1 MKKFFRFAAAA
12 VAAIAL
18 FSCETPETPTPD
30 GPDTPGNTEE
40 PKVEYTEDIEFDLVV
55 KEVEFDQVKV
65 QVSHTGTKT
74 DTWYY
79 FATTETDIAKAV
91 EDKVD
96 ELTAEATISGLKK
109 TTKTTVTVRNLDP
122 ETEYN
127 FVVFAITAEG
137 DVYGTYNSTEF
148 KTAKAPLEGYEV
160 NPAWTVQ
167 YIGDYE
173 YEGEILEHV
182 VYVESTDN
190 NTYFTTAWPK
200 AIFEEYGIEV
210 VAEEECKSW
219 VEYLGKYGYTI
230 EYILADESSLSQ
242 VDIDTAKY
250 GNEWYIIAIGADT
263 QGNPTGYYAMSE
275 LITFVEEEMTEAY
288 ADWVGNWT
296 FTGSNGVAFDVEFAK
311 GKSNKTYL
319 MKGWEGP
326 DSEGLDV
333 EVTWMEE
340 EGIWVIYAQS
350 FGTYSF
356 GASGN
361 GEIWF
366 VPNDGTYL
374 YPAEGIPACLGGY
387 DEEGN
392 RLAIGYSEEAE
403 DGSVIEMVYMHYIA
417 DIGGKFYM
425 ITDTQAWPTFPISI
439 TATTKASQ
447 QSVSEFKGSKKTMNN
462 PFSYNAKTFKAYD
475 FNQSARFTL

>member
-55 KEVEFDQVKV
+55 KSVEFDQAKV
-65 QVSHTGTKT
+65 QVSHNGTKT

-96 ELTAEATISGLKK
+96 ELAAGESISGLKK
-109 TTKTTVTVRNLDP
+109 TTRTTVTVRNLEP
-122 ETEYN
+122 ETDYN

-148 KTAKAPLEGYEV
+148 KTTKAPLEGYQV
-160 NPAWTVQ
+160 NEAWTVQ

-182 VYVESTDN
+182 VYVESTDD

-200 AIFEEYGIEV
+200 ASFEEYGIEV
-210 VAEEECKSW
+210 IAQAECESW
-219 VEYLGKYGYTI
+219 VEYLGQYGYTI
-230 EYILADESSLSQ
+230 EYILANESSLSQ

-250 GNEWYIIAIGADT
+250 GNEWYVIAIGADV
-263 QGNPTGYYAMSE
+263 QGNPTGYYAVSE
-275 LITFVEEEMTEAY
+275 LITFVEEDMTEAY
-288 ADWVGNWT
+288 ADWLGNWT
-296 FTGSNGVAFDVEFAK
+296 FTGSNGVAFDVEFTK
-311 GKSNKTYL
+311 GKANYSYL
-319 MKGWEGP
+319 MSGWEGP

-340 EGIWVIYAQS
+340 DGIWVIYAQS
-350 FGTYSF
+350 FGTYNF
-356 GASGN
+356 GSSGN

-366 VPNDGTYL
+366 VPNDGKYI

-392 RLAIGYSEEAE
+392 RLAIGYSEETE
-403 DGSVIEMVYMHYIA
+403 DGVISMVYMQYIA
-417 DIGGKFYM
+417 KIGDSFYR
-425 ITDTQAWPTFPISI
+425 ITDAETWPTFPISI

-447 QSVSEFKGSKKTMNN
+447 QSVSEFKGGKKTMNN

-475 FNQSARFTL
+475 FNKSARYTL